1 MAEFLRSFWIPQ
13 TPLEKV
19 IDLLIGRF
27 GRIVPVASGQG
38 DPLVA
43 AEQFV
48 DGNGMVER
56 GPALGQVGGAAR
68 NQKRARSHQRVQFHQ
83 IVSGFNERLVS
94 AGAWLAFGGQFAKG
108 TGAFWISDS
117 A

>member
-1 MAEFLRSFWIPQ
+1 MSSFLRSFWIPQ

-56 GPALGQVGGAAR
+56 GPALGQVGGAAGNEER
-68 NQKRARSHQRVQFHQ
+68 PRGHQGVQFDE
-83 IVSGFNERLVS
+83 IVPALDERLVS
-94 AGAWLAFGGQFAKG
+94 AGSWLA
-108 TGAFWISDS
+108 
-117 A
+117 